1 MFQNPFITFNC
12 FWLIFVAF
20 CPHGKIKKT
29 EMLNSSWL
37 LPKSLVSCQSLKS
50 WRVAQIV
57 LVDML
62 MNVSDEFIKCKEN
75 FYDSSDAIL
84 LLSWTWTYWI
94 VLWVHPKT
102 STSTFSETTK
112 CLWLCQFQADFEWHW
127 AWGDWKPALWTQF
140 NWRSRSS
147 ICYDVSFYS
156 DLSVYTCVH
165 GSMTVN
171 LYFTL
176 KLHSC
181 DSRLTITIV
190 LLKLA
195 IFFWK
200 RLNTTCLG
208 PRSNHPC
215 VLRG

>member
-1 MFQNPFITFNC
+1 MTN
-12 FWLIFVAF
+12 F
-20 CPHGKIKKT
+20 CGFLSSWKDQENRDIG
-29 EMLNSSWL
+29 SSWL

-50 WRVAQIV
+50 WGVAQIV

-62 MNVSDEFIKCKEN
+62 MNVSDEFIECKEN

-94 VLWVHPKT
+94 VLWAHPKT

-112 CLWLCQFQADFEWHW
+112 CLWLCQFQADFEWHG
-127 AWGDWKPALWTQF
+127 AWGDWKSALWTQF
-140 NWRSRSS
+140 NWRSS
-147 ICYDVSFYS
+147 ICYEVSFYS

-165 GSMTVN
+165 GSMAIN
-171 LYFTL
+171 LYFSL
-176 KLHSC
+176 NLLSC

-195 IFFWK
+195 IFFLEK
-200 RLNTTCLG
+200 IEHNVSG
-208 PRSNHPC
+208 AAE
-215 VLRG
+215 